1 MGVVVTTTV
10 SLLIVAIIVALIAR
24 RLAFPYTVGLVIT
37 GIGLAL
43 TRHDMD
49 VVLTHEFIF
58 DVILPPLIFEAAINL
73 HWKELR
79 RDALPIL
86 TLALFGTI
94 ISAGVVATGMVFGL
108 NWPVAPALLFG
119 VLIAATDPVAVIAMF
134 KDNGIE
140 GRLRL
145 LVESESLFNDG
156 VAAVLF
162 SLVLASILTIHGQAI
177 TATEAARTLLFTVGG
192 GIFIGIACAGAA
204 IALAGRTSDHL
215 IASTL
220 TTIAA
225 YGSFLLAEH
234 FHFSGVLATLAAGLL
249 IGNLTILRDREDTRV
264 SQRGREFVLALWEF
278 IAFIANS
285 LIFLLIGLTV
295 AGIPFDR
302 FGGVAF
308 VIVIALVLLG
318 RALGVYPLC
327 LLFVRSR
334 WAIPVSDQHVLW
346 WGGLR
351 GALGLAL
358 SLSLPPSLPFRNE
371 ILIATFGVVAF
382 SVILQGLTMP
392 PLLRRASKS

>member
-119 VLIAATDPVAVIAMF
+119 VLIAATDPVAVIAMV

-145 LVESESLFNDG
+145 LVES
-156 VAAVLF
+156 
-162 SLVLASILTIHGQAI
+162 
-177 TATEAARTLLFTVGG
+177 
-192 GIFIGIACAGAA
+192 
-204 IALAGRTSDHL
+204 
-215 IASTL
+215 
-220 TTIAA
+220 
-225 YGSFLLAEH
+225 
-234 FHFSGVLATLAAGLL
+234 
-249 IGNLTILRDREDTRV
+249 
-264 SQRGREFVLALWEF
+264 
-278 IAFIANS
+278 
-285 LIFLLIGLTV
+285 
-295 AGIPFDR
+295 
-302 FGGVAF
+302 
-308 VIVIALVLLG
+308 
-318 RALGVYPLC
+318 
-327 LLFVRSR
+327 
-334 WAIPVSDQHVLW
+334 
-346 WGGLR
+346 
-351 GALGLAL
+351 
-358 SLSLPPSLPFRNE
+358 
-371 ILIATFGVVAF
+371 
-382 SVILQGLTMP
+382 
-392 PLLRRASKS
+392 